1 LFTHIKGSGAQ
12 AFVFWGTGPSGVTVT
27 KQYAESKSKIPLFMT
42 PSQASKLWLEPV
54 GAAGEGVTVL
64 SAIGVVGDH
73 LPDGPQKEIVAKMA
87 VPFKQKYGYSP
98 PQFAQDGYSAC
109 LILFE
114 AIKKAGS
121 TSPDKLREALENL
134 SVLTPNG
141 LYKYSAKDHS
151 GLTRD
156 YISVNVV
163 KGGAFVPTDWAKDK
177 LTQIATAK

>member
-1 LFTHIKGSGAQ
+1 
-12 AFVFWGTGPSGVTVT
+12 
-27 KQYAESKSKIPLFMT
+27 M
-42 PSQASKLWLEPV
+42 
-54 GAAGEGVTVL
+54 

-73 LPDGPQKEIVAKMA
+73 LPDSPLKEIVAKMA
-87 VPFKQKYGYSP
+87 TPFKQKYGYSP

-121 TSPDKLREALENL
+121 TERDKIRDALESL

-141 LYKYSAKDHS
+141 LYKYSASDHS

-156 YISVNVV
+156 YISVNLV
-163 KGGAFVPTDWAKDK
+163 KGGTLVPTDWAKDK
-177 LTQIATAK
+177 LAQIVTVK